1 MNESLVEFGSL
12 FFSKPATAIAGQVDS
27 LFTFILWVSILLFLL
42 VFGAA
47 AVFVYTQG
55 SKNEHKIRK
64 KIDADPMT
72 ASPDPR
78 WAVLTA
84 CQTLGHENDV

>member
-1 MNESLVEFGSL
+1 MVVQGDHIQATKTIFVKKKIFPSILAIFCPILGHFGSIWVVL
-12 FFSKPATAIAGQVDS
+12 GQGG
-27 LFTFILWVSILLFLL
+27 T
-42 VFGAA
+42 G
-47 AVFVYTQG
+47 G

-72 ASPDPR
+72 ASPGPR
-78 WAVLTA
+78 WAVLSA

>member
-1 MNESLVEFGSL
+1 MVVQGDRIQETNLIFDIFFFPPFWPFFARFWAVLGRFGS
-12 FFSKPATAIAGQVDS
+12 FWAENRPE
-27 LFTFILWVSILLFLL
+27 
-42 VFGAA
+42 
-47 AVFVYTQG
+47 G

-72 ASPDPR
+72 AFPGGT
-78 WAVLTA
+78 WAVLSA